1 MWLIGTDSVDVVLVC
16 PEHIHC
22 FDRIDHKAV
31 HGVSVRI
38 LCMGEFHKHG
48 WNLLEVENLIM
59 ECPC

>member
-1 MWLIGTDSVDVVLVC
+1 VDVVLVC